1 MSLLRTVGHLLLAL
15 ALIANAG
22 LPSVASAVDHAAHQ
36 SAGVDQAMAA
46 AGHSMADGD
55 MASCHDEATA
65 TPVVPSPDSPQDC
78 CDGGT
83 CTCSCLH
90 HAPVVV
96 ITDAPWAVSP
106 YRWVAQLGRLV
117 SVPAAPSA
125 PAIRPPIA

>member
-22 LPSVASAVDHAAHQ
+22 LPSVASAADHAAHQ
-36 SAGVDQAMAA
+36 SEGVDQGMSS

-65 TPVVPSPDSPQDC
+65 APAVPSPDSPLDC

-90 HAPVVV
+90 HAPVAV
-96 ITDAPWAVSP
+96 ITRATWAVSP

>member
-36 SAGVDQAMAA
+36 SAEVDQDMAA

-55 MASCHDEATA
+55 MASCHDEAA
-65 TPVVPSPDSPQDC
+65 VTPVVPSPDSPLDC
-78 CDGGT
+78 CDGG
-83 CTCSCLH
+83 TCSCLH

-106 YRWVAQLGRLV
+106 YRWVAQLGRLA

>member
-22 LPSVASAVDHAAHQ
+22 LPSVASAADHAAHQ
-36 SAGVDQAMAA
+36 SDGAEHGVKP
-46 AGHSMADGD
+46 AGHSMAGGD
-55 MASCHDEATA
+55 MATCHENVDVAPA
-65 TPVVPSPDSPQDC
+65 APSPSTPMDC

-83 CTCSCLH
+83 CACSCLH

-96 ITDAPWAVSP
+96 LTAASWAMSP

>member
-1 MSLLRTVGHLLLAL
+1 MRV
-15 ALIANAG
+15 
-22 LPSVASAVDHAAHQ
+22 PYPVQVD
-36 SAGVDQAMAA
+36 GGEILMEFI
-46 AGHSMADGD
+46 GDG
-55 MASCHDEATA
+55 ATA
-65 TPVVPSPDSPQDC
+65 APVVPSPDVPLDC

-83 CTCSCLH
+83 CACSCLH

-96 ITDAPWAVSP
+96 ISAAPWAVSP

>member
-22 LPSVASAVDHAAHQ
+22 LPSVASAADHAAHQ
-36 SAGVDQAMAA
+36 SAGMDQGMAS

-65 TPVVPSPDSPQDC
+65 SPVVPSPDVPLDC

-83 CTCSCLH
+83 CACSCLH

-96 ITDAPWAVSP
+96 ITRAPWAVSP
-106 YRWVAQLGRLV
+106 HRWVAQLGRLA
-117 SVPAAPSA
+117 SVPAAPLA

>member
-36 SAGVDQAMAA
+36 SAEVDQDMAA

-55 MASCHDEATA
+55 MASCHDEAA
-65 TPVVPSPDSPQDC
+65 VTPVVPSPDSPLDC

-83 CTCSCLH
+83 WTCSCLH

-106 YRWVAQLGRLV
+106 YRWVAQLGRLA

>member
-22 LPSVASAVDHAAHQ
+22 LPSVASAADHAAHQ
-36 SAGVDQAMAA
+36 SEGVDQGMAS

-65 TPVVPSPDSPQDC
+65 SPAVPSPDSPLDC

-96 ITDAPWAVSP
+96 ITRAPWAVSP
-106 YRWVAQLGRLV
+106 YRWVAQLGRLA

>member
-15 ALIANAG
+15 ALFANAG
-22 LPSVASAVDHAAHQ
+22 LPLVASATDHAAHQ
-36 SAGVDQAMAA
+36 SAGVDQGMAS
-46 AGHSMADGD
+46 AGHSMVDGD

-65 TPVVPSPDSPQDC
+65 APVVTSPDVPLDC
-78 CDGGT
+78 CEGST

-96 ITDAPWAVSP
+96 ITGAPWAVSP
-106 YRWVAQLGRLV
+106 YRWVAQLGRPA